1 MLGNANPS
9 QSVAAQEVTSLY
21 QNILNRQPDS
31 GGLTYWTGLLTSGQD
46 TLAQEQQDF
55 LTSTEYLNSAVDQ
68 AHWASL
74 NAPTPSSSSTQTT
87 VVSATGTATSTSEPA
102 ISNAMGP
109 ITSVQAQTNNSTD
122 MFSGFAFG
130 GFSGDE
136 VVIGLG
142 VGIALVAVV
151 LIMSRKKHKG

>member
-102 ISNAMGP
+102 IS
-109 ITSVQAQTNNSTD
+109 TSVQAQTNNSTD